1 MGAQLF
7 KGTWANIKLQVR
19 QYKWA
24 IFIWLAI
31 IITLNIAVAFAYPDI
46 YPTQED
52 LIGFGYTMDNPAMVA
67 MLGPSYP
74 PEDYTIPLVFT
85 GEMFMFMSILIVVMN
100 ILLTASMTRGNEEE
114 GRLEIV
120 RALPIGRLA
129 ASTASFIILIVINAI
144 IAFSSAIGIG
154 YFGPEAFTL
163 SGSYAYGFGQASL
176 GMFFVGLTLVFAQIT
191 DNKQTTNQSAF
202 ASLFIFYII
211 RALADVNES
220 DWTLLSPLGWL
231 TKIQPFMADNWWPI
245 LGLSVATLALVLLAY
260 ILLGQRDIQAGILPA
275 TSKGHHSSWLVKYL
289 PGFILKQEGMRILS
303 WATGIFLL
311 AAAFGSILGE
321 LDTYFS
327 DMEILQYFLDTSNQS
342 MTEAFIQLL
351 YGIMTIFIAI
361 PGISIINSIRQE
373 EIKGRIDHF
382 YSRPVARWLVLLNY
396 YLVAAFT
403 LILLLALL
411 AFGMY
416 ITSQNMLDP
425 TSFINYMETAWR
437 YLPSLLFMISIAVLA
452 VGLVPKLFPVIW
464 LYTGFTFLVMYM
476 GELLTFPD
484 WLNNLSIFQHIP
496 EDGHLA
502 TLTMVLILSFTI
514 ARIGIYAY
522 GKRDITA

>member
-1 MGAQLF
+1 MGTQLF

-19 QYKWA
+19 QHKWA
-24 IFIWLAI
+24 ICIWLAI
-31 IITLNIAVAFAYPDI
+31 IIALNIAVAFAYPDI

-74 PEDYTIPLVFT
+74 PEEYTIPLAFT

-100 ILLTASMTRGNEEE
+100 ILLTASMTRGNEED

-120 RALPIGRLA
+120 RALPIGPLA
-129 ASTASFIILIVINAI
+129 SPTASLIILISLNVCIALASVI
-144 IAFSSAIGIG
+144 GMG

-163 SGSYAYGFGQASL
+163 SGAYAYGFGQASL
-176 GMFFVGLTLVFAQIT
+176 GMFFVGLTLVFAQMT
-191 DNKQTTNQSAF
+191 DNKQTTNQFAF

-231 TKIQPFMADNWWPI
+231 TKIKPFMADNWWPI

-275 TSKGHHSSWLVKYL
+275 SSKRPQSSWLVKYL

-303 WATGIFLL
+303 WAAGIFLL

-373 EIKGRIDHF
+373 EVKGRIDHF
-382 YSRPVARWLVLLNY
+382 YSRPVGRWLVLLNY

-403 LILLLALL
+403 LMLLLALL

-416 ITSQNMLDP
+416 ITSQNMPDS
-425 TSFINYMETAWR
+425 TSFSSYMETAWH
-437 YLPSLLFMISIAVLA
+437 YLPSLLFMVGIAVLL
-452 VGLVPKLFPVIW
+452 VGLIPKLFPLIW

-476 GELLTFPD
+476 GELLNFPD
-484 WLNNLSIFQHIP
+484 WLNNLSIFQHVP
-496 EDGHLA
+496 EDGDLSILTI
-502 TLTMVLILSFTI
+502 TLLLSFI
-514 ARIGIYAY
+514 LAQIGITTY
-522 GKRDITA
+522 GKRDIVA